1 MSDVDVLFRTYPARI
16 SAVEALLEAAKP
28 RSAQADALRRTADAL
43 DEAGPLYGRA
53 STAAVYSAFAE
64 LMRIAAMLV
73 DWRESTLTAGV
84 DAQRFLISAHERHKL
99 WCTEYANMAAVS
111 GLVSASEPIASVTSI
126 DEIGNICE
134 NLARLPLP
142 VGVFADEIPSY
153 QQATSKEDE
162 AEAPK
167 PAELAVAFIRFSA
180 DGAPAD
186 ELHFLAPN
194 VMHDLDVEIRVS
206 YWPDGAAVLRLYP
219 VSIEPR
225 SSYELSTFEF
235 PRPSGEP
242 PYYLSQKG
250 RALLK
255 VPQALHASPYEFR
268 YAAAFDI
275 EPAEPAIVVGQRNL
289 RFESYDPTLAPMT
302 GYRDIDEKLMRIRDQ
317 LRKSLVA
324 PEDVKNTLLVL
335 KCLGNLAGRALQDAL
350 LKEATKEKDFQT
362 QGRDELRRAPYIGE
376 ELEEHPASSGGITD
390 LSFRRI
396 RIELKYD
403 DAAPLEVKD
412 CVRFLGQTAMYATG
426 SGKRV
431 GVLCVL
437 DNSAKPNGPFPAA
450 DGIELL
456 QHPVQTGSV
465 LVATVLIQGNLPLPS
480 ALSR

>member
-1 MSDVDVLFRTYPARI
+1 MSEVDVLSRTYPARI
-16 SAVEALLEAAKP
+16 RAVEALLDASKP
-28 RSAQADALRRTADAL
+28 RSAPADVVRRTADAL

-53 STAAVYSAFAE
+53 STAAVYAAFAE

-73 DWRESTLTAGV
+73 DWREFTLTAV
-84 DAQRFLISAHERHKL
+84 ADAQRFLVGARERHRL
-99 WCTEYANMAAVS
+99 WCTEYANMTAVS
-111 GLVSASEPIASVTSI
+111 GLLAASSPIAGVTSI
-126 DEIGNICE
+126 DEVEQICE
-134 NLARLPLP
+134 TLARQPLP
-142 VGVFADEIPSY
+142 IGIFADEIPSY
-153 QQATSKEDE
+153 WRDRSKEE
-162 AEAPK
+162 EREP
-167 PAELAVAFIRFSA
+167 PEPSELAVAFIRFRA
-180 DGAPAD
+180 DGASAD
-186 ELHFLAPN
+186 EVQFLTPN
-194 VMHDLDVEIRVS
+194 VLHDLDVDIRVS
-206 YWPDGAAVLRLYP
+206 RWPEGASVLRLYP

-235 PRPSGEP
+235 QRPPGDP
-242 PYYLSQKG
+242 PYHLSQKG

-255 VPQALHASPYEFR
+255 FPQAVHASPYEFR
-268 YAAAFDI
+268 YSAAFDI
-275 EPAEPAIVVGQRNL
+275 EATQPVIVVGQRNL
-289 RFESYDPTLAPMT
+289 RIEGYDPALAPMT
-302 GYRDIDEKLMRIRDQ
+302 GYREIDEKLMRIRDQ

-324 PEDVKNTLLVL
+324 PEDVKSTLLVL
-335 KCLGNLAGRALQDAL
+335 QCLGNLAGRALQDAL
-350 LKEATKEKDFQT
+350 FRGAMGEKDFQA
-362 QGRDELRRAPYIGE
+362 QGRDELRRSPAIGE

-403 DAAPLEVKD
+403 DKTPLEMKD

-437 DNSAKPNGPFPAA
+437 DNSAKPKGPFPAA

-456 QHPVQTGSV
+456 NHPVQTGSV